1 MLGWAY
7 PNSFLYQMN
16 YKKIFS
22 LIGIFVFLAAI
33 AGAYWV
39 YTQYYISTDDAY
51 LNANVVQV
59 APRVTGQ
66 VLVLDVQN
74 NQYVKKGQTLFKL
87 DPALFQVAI
96 DQAQAQLLKDQAH
109 LANVQVTTK
118 RVVTLANQGVLS
130 EQDRD
135 NAAANLKTAQAEV
148 ALSQANLRNATLNM
162 QYTVVKAPA
171 DGWVSNLSMR
181 PQDTLNANE
190 SQFALISED
199 EFWVDANF
207 KETDLDRIRVGATA
221 KIVVDMYPNHP
232 FNGRVESVSAGS
244 GNAFALLPAQ
254 NATGNWVKVVQRV
267 PVKIR
272 VTDVDPHYPL
282 RIGTSANVTIPTHG

>member
-1 MLGWAY
+1 
-7 PNSFLYQMN
+7 MN